1 MLEGVRVDYYGTATP
16 LSQVANVNTPDA
28 RTVTVQPWEK
38 KMIPEIEK
46 AIIGANL
53 GFNPSNNG
61 DVMLI
66 NRLPRPKIE
75 ERTR

>member
-1 MLEGVRVDYYGTATP
+1 
-16 LSQVANVNTPDA
+16 VANVNTPDA

-53 GFNPSNNG
+53 GFNLSNK
-61 DVMLI
+61 V
-66 NRLPRPKIE
+66 RYR
-75 ERTR
+75 